1 MTISDIVVNLL
12 TIADNP
18 DNVAQ
23 KESDGIRSI
32 ATKLESFL
40 NNKAPIQ
47 EIISE
52 YEKSQKNIQPVWLGE
67 GWYKGT
73 PNSFNYFA
81 SGFEAGME
89 YSKQQKENN

>member
-1 MTISDIVVNLL
+1 MIDNKTLQEVV
-12 TIADNP
+12 I
-18 DNVAQ
+18 
-23 KESDGIRSI
+23 K
-32 ATKLESFL
+32 
-40 NNKAPIQ
+40 
-47 EIISE
+47 E
-52 YEKSQKNIQPVWLGE
+52 YEKSQKNIQPVLVGE